1 MARVFVSGSSTGLGL
16 LTGKELLASGHDVVF
31 HARNAAGCGGP
42 GDERRRRPRPL
53 WWAISA
59 PSVVRW
65 TSPIKSM
72 RMGLWMPSFTMQ
84 VSVMAGLSSEPPKG
98 IRTSWPSTSLAPYI
112 LTALLRR
119 PKRLVYLSSGM
130 HRTEPHLDDILW
142 QTRRWNGSLA
152 YSESKLYVTAL
163 SFAIARYWPDV
174 TANAVD
180 PGWVPTRMGGPGA
193 PDDLVEGCATQVAL
207 ATSDDSRLSGLTGEY
222 LHHMA
227 TQAPSKVS
235 RDVDFQDRLLDV
247 CRELTGIALGTDP
260 RGQAGEAVRFP

>member
-16 LTGKELLASGHDVVF
+16 LTGKELLASSHNVVF
-31 HARNAAGCGGP
+31 HARNTARAEDLRREAPDATAIVVGDIGTIGGALDIADEVNAHGDMDAVIHNAGVGYGGVLK
-42 GDERRRRPRPL
+42 RT
-53 WWAISA
+53 A
-59 PSVVRW
+59 
-65 TSPIKSM
+65 
-72 RMGLWMPSFTMQ
+72 
-84 VSVMAGLSSEPPKG
+84 KG
-98 IRTSWPSTSLAPYI
+98 HPDILAVNVLAPYI
-112 LTALLRR
+112 LTAVLSR
-119 PKRLVYLSSGM
+119 PKRHVYLSSGM

-163 SFAIARYWPDV
+163 SFAIARYSPDV

-180 PGWVPTRMGGPGA
+180 PGWVPHRMGGPSA

-207 ATSDDSRLSGLTGEY
+207 ATSADNRLSGLTGEY

-227 TQAPSKVS
+227 TQAPSKAT

-247 CRELTGIALGTDP
+247 CRELTGIALPVHTQEGRLKKP
-260 RGQAGEAVRFP
+260 